1 MHISDRGEVVQ
12 RALEF
17 ATRAHEGQVR
27 KYSEVPYI
35 NHPVQVMVIV
45 STVEHDDAML
55 AAALL
60 HDVVE
65 DTDHTIDDVRAEF
78 GDDVAE
84 LVFAL
89 TDVSTMTDGNRQARK
104 AKDRAHT
111 AKGSPRAKTIKLADL
126 ISNSVDIRAND
137 PDFAK
142 IYMAEKL
149 LLLGVLQE
157 GDKTLLG
164 NALHLLGYYHE
175 TR

>member
-1 MHISDRGEVVQ
+1 MRLGDRSEIVQ
-12 RALEF
+12 RAFEF

-27 KYSEVPYI
+27 KYTGVPYI
-35 NHPVQVMVIV
+35 NHPCEVMGIV

-65 DTDHTIDDVRAEF
+65 DTDHTVDDIRAEF

-84 LVFAL
+84 LVSAL
-89 TDVSTMTDGNRQARK
+89 TDVSVLTDGNRTARK
-104 AKDRAHT
+104 AKDRARM
-111 AKGSPRAKTIKLADL
+111 AKASPRAKTIKLADL

-142 IYMAEKL
+142 VYMSEKL
-149 LLLGVLQE
+149 LLLSVLQE
-157 GDKTLLG
+157 GDKILLG
-164 NALHLLGYYHE
+164 NALHHLGNYHE

>member
-1 MHISDRGEVVQ
+1 MQMADRSEIVQ
-12 RALEF
+12 RAFEF
-17 ATRAHEGQVR
+17 ATRAHEGQAR
-27 KYSEVPYI
+27 KYTAIPYIHHPSEV
-35 NHPVQVMVIV
+35 MGIV

-65 DTDHTIDDVRAEF
+65 DTDHTVDDVRAEF
-78 GDDVAE
+78 GDDVAD
-84 LVFAL
+84 LVSDL
-89 TDVSTMTDGNRQARK
+89 TDVSTIADGSRQARK

-111 AKGSPRAKTIKLADL
+111 AKASPRAKTIKLADL

-142 IYMAEKL
+142 VYMSEKL
-149 LLLGVLQE
+149 LLLGVLQQ

-164 NALHLLGYYHE
+164 NALHLLGYYYE
-175 TR
+175 SR